1 MLIENLW
8 LKQRTRGQRC
18 HQRKRSERERE
29 RDCLYLTK
37 KEITIKY

>member
-1 MLIENLW
+1 MAEAKN
-8 LKQRTRGQRC
+8 TRPKMSSEKTVR
-18 HQRKRSERERE
+18 ERERE

>member
-1 MLIENLW
+1 MAEAKN
-8 LKQRTRGQRC
+8 TRPKMSSEKTVRE
-18 HQRKRSERERE
+18 RERERE